1 MSNGGMDGFDWLQS
15 FLPADSQPDP
25 NINNEDYQTHPA
37 FHDAEEAAQAA
48 FMHQPAQRS
57 YLFMRSTNA
66 GTNHALN
73 PQLYSHDSGAQYGG
87 NKHQQKSNIQ
97 FNNPPSSH
105 SRYPTDR
112 SHNSNHRPN
121 PPAPSQQQH
130 LAAQTHQDAYRHGQT
145 RMGSA
150 SPPQRP
156 SGSIPNSSAH
166 QSTHRVNETTRP
178 TVPAQGM
185 NPPMARAVPT
195 YGNPHPRVPSNP
207 KQNSQVL
214 SQTRMPQRMMTQV
227 QRTHTESPSYRYSK
241 MPAHN
246 PQQAP
251 HSTAAQGT
259 RPTPPVQ
266 RTHSAEGPQE
276 SQRSYQSHSTTP
288 AQNTQQ
294 ISWSAAA
301 AQRQWPGPP
310 GRRTQTPAAR
320 PKASQSPYQ
329 RHTTT
334 PTQNVQRQSHPNAPP
349 SPHSMDTAS
358 LVSET
363 RQSTTPATINREA
376 PNPTTQNLATNSATS
391 NTISPEP
398 PFHNQDNVQSALPTG
413 SDRVHSLA
421 IPQPVSTRSSPVSI
435 ISAPASG
442 PPASPAKTTAVPS
455 QLDKGWHQ
463 EKQGNQDK
471 AALTSSHESPYQI
484 NQQPPISRP
493 NEQSTPGVSSAFA
506 SSTPPAVS
514 HSGPAYNS
522 SRTSGPRWGTLS
534 HSAVAK
540 QPAADNTQSQGYP
553 LPGPLPH
560 PKKRWVPAD
569 EHYIYS
575 MPPAKMRLLD
585 SGKRQTITPPNDPS
599 AGSWVSGAQVPME
612 HARPRGT
619 GRILKNRGDLVQQI
633 NPSDALPKKY
643 YDPTTIARDVL
654 IAAGRHPT
662 EKHLNHHLDPL
673 RRNFT
678 RIDYCADLATF
689 RWDLVDAEQP
699 EPQVD
704 RMPPVPAPQIPRPL
718 AHPQWQSRPRDPSFT
733 FSHVTT
739 RDFAPVPSRDTPP
752 NRQVALPER
761 IDERAPPGG
770 LSPWGT
776 LPFEPPTYHYPQHI
790 LSSNLPSGLPRVEAV
805 PASPKF
811 SSNKSVPLLTPPLP
825 QPPQPP
831 QPHPQ
836 TEQRRRST
844 TNSAATPKPPPA
856 PKQVTPKI
864 TIKPAPQGQTVKSQS
879 DSGRTVKSPEAT
891 RLPQPQVVIPLS
903 SAKMTTKRRP
913 GRPSNRAA
921 SNIEVAI
928 HREQPVDYKI
938 FPCKWEGCAA
948 QLHNIESVRA
958 HVIKVHIPHSLVC
971 KWKDCGNKTP
981 MAAADMFQHLATE
994 HISKIAW
1001 ELGDGPTVPVTAE
1014 NNPNHPSVLGDR
1026 SARKGTMVLPV
1037 DEHQVKAFSKA
1048 HGKST
1053 EKTKAQALIEAGR
1066 HWKQQIGPEMDWSD
1080 RRLSTPARQHRV
1092 HTGEMAFVGES

>member
-1 MSNGGMDGFDWLQS
+1 MDGFDWLQS

-25 NINNEDYQTHPA
+25 NINNEAYQTHPA
-37 FHDAEEAAQAA
+37 FHDAEEVAKAA
-48 FMHQPAQRS
+48 FMHQQVQRS
-57 YLFMRSTNA
+57 YSFMRSTNA

-73 PQLYSHDSGAQYGG
+73 PQAYSYASGAQYGG
-87 NKHQQKSNIQ
+87 NTHQQNSNIQ
-97 FNNPPSSH
+97 SNNPPSSH
-105 SRYPTDR
+105 SEYPTDR

-130 LAAQTHQDAYRHGQT
+130 LATQAHQDAYGHGQT
-145 RMGSA
+145 RMGPA
-150 SPPQRP
+150 GPPQSP
-156 SGSIPNSSAH
+156 FSSMPNASAH
-166 QSTHRVNETTRP
+166 QSTHRVHETTRP

-185 NPPMARAVPT
+185 NQPTARAVRT
-195 YGNPHPRVPSNP
+195 YENPYQTFSSNP

-214 SQTRMPQRMMTQV
+214 SQTHMPQRMTTQV
-227 QRTHTESPSYRYSK
+227 QRTHTESPSYSYST
-241 MPAHN
+241 MPPHN
-246 PQQAP
+246 PQQPP

-259 RPTPPVQ
+259 RPRPPVQ
-266 RTHSAEGPQE
+266 RTHSAAGPQE
-276 SQRSYQSHSTTP
+276 SQRPYQSHSTTP

-301 AQRQWPGPP
+301 AAQRQWPGPP
-310 GRRTQTPAAR
+310 VRRTHTPVAR
-320 PKASQSPYQ
+320 PQASQSPYQ
-329 RHTTT
+329 SHSTT
-334 PTQNVQRQSHPNAPP
+334 PTQVQRQSHPNAPP
-349 SPHSMDTAS
+349 SPHSMNTAP

-376 PNPTTQNLATNSATS
+376 SNPTTQNPATNSDTS
-391 NTISPEP
+391 NPIPPETS
-398 PFHNQDNVQSALPTG
+398 FHNQDHVQSVLPTAP
-413 SDRVHSLA
+413 DRVHSPA
-421 IPQPVSTRSSPVSI
+421 IPQP
-435 ISAPASG
+435 
-442 PPASPAKTTAVPS
+442 AV
-455 QLDKGWHQ
+455 
-463 EKQGNQDK
+463 
-471 AALTSSHESPYQI
+471 
-484 NQQPPISRP
+484 
-493 NEQSTPGVSSAFA
+493 
-506 SSTPPAVS
+506 
-514 HSGPAYNS
+514 
-522 SRTSGPRWGTLS
+522 
-534 HSAVAK
+534 
-540 QPAADNTQSQGYP
+540 DNTQSRGYP
-553 LPGPLPH
+553 LPEPLPH
-560 PKKRWVPAD
+560 QKKRWVPAG
-569 EHYIYS
+569 EHYSDS
-575 MPPAKMRLLD
+575 MPPAKMRLLG
-585 SGKRQTITPPNDPS
+585 SGKRQTITPPSDPS
-599 AGSWVSGAQVPME
+599 AGSSVPGAQVPME
-612 HARPRGT
+612 NARPRGP

-633 NPSDALPKKY
+633 NPSDALPKKS

-654 IAAGRHPT
+654 IAAGRHPK

-704 RMPPVPAPQIPRPL
+704 RMPPVRRPI
-718 AHPQWQSRPRDPSFT
+718 PQWQSLPRDPTST
-733 FSHVTT
+733 FNHVTT
-739 RDFAPVPSRDTPP
+739 RDHAPVPSRDTPP

-761 IDERAPPGG
+761 IDARAPPGG

-776 LPFEPPTYHYPQHI
+776 LPFKPPTYHSPQHI

-811 SSNKSVPLLTPPLP
+811 SSNKSAPLPTPPPPLP
-825 QPPQPP
+825 QP
-831 QPHPQ
+831 HPQ
-836 TEQRRRST
+836 LEQRRRST
-844 TNSAATPKPPPA
+844 PNSAATPKPPPTT
-856 PKQVTPKI
+856 KQVTPKS
-864 TIKPAPQGQTVKSQS
+864 TTKPKPQGQTVKSQS
-879 DSGRTVKSPEAT
+879 DSGRIVKFPEAR

-903 SAKMTTKRRP
+903 PAKMPMKRRQ
-913 GRPSNRAA
+913 GRPPKSVA

-928 HREQPVDYKI
+928 HRQQPVDYQI

-948 QLHNIESVRA
+948 QLHNIDSVRA

-1080 RRLSTPARQHRV
+1080 RRLSTPARQRRV
-1092 HTGEMAFVGES
+1092 HTGEMAFMGES